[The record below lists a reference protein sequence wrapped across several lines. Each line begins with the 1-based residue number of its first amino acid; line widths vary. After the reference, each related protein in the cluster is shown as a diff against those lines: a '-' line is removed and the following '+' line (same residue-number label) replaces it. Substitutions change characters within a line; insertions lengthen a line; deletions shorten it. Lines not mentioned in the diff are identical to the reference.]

1 MWTRVHRRN
10 DLSGPEKAHAW
21 LVSLRTER
29 SVKIEPRKGAWKKQ
43 GTSQRDGRI
52 FKNLSAVK
60 RISEDNEMTE
70 VILEQR

>member
-1 MWTRVHRRN
+1 MWTRVHGRSG
-10 DLSGPEKAHAW
+10 LSGLEKADAW
-21 LVSLRTER
+21 LVLLRTER
-29 SVKIEPRKGAWKKQ
+29 SVKFEPRKGAGKKQ

-52 FKNLSAVK
+52 LKNLSAVK